1 MIPIA
6 QILAPKQIVW
16 GNDRVQF
23 EESYFSQSVEI
34 RYSDMVAA
42 YPVTFDRKKGGWK
55 KLSVSEIGDDVPGY
69 VVIYD
74 RWHSVYEIRLMHM
87 PLTAGEF
94 LIDLAWHSGQ
104 TYIGYDDWIASMLD
118 EKNFEEL
125 VHMVS
130 VMAES

>member
-1 MIPIA
+1 M
-6 QILAPKQIVW
+6 
-16 GNDRVQF
+16 
-23 EESYFSQSVEI
+23 Y
-34 RYSDMVAA
+34 
-42 YPVTFDRKKGGWK
+42 
-55 KLSVSEIGDDVPGY
+55 
-69 VVIYD
+69 
-74 RWHSVYEIRLMHM
+74 M